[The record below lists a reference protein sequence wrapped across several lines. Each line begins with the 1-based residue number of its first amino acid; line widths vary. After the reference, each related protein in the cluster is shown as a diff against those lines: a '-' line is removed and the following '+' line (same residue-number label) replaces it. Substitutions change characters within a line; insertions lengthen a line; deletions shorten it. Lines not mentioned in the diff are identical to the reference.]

1 MNLLS
6 QLIDL
11 SLLAAT
17 LRLATPIIYAAI
29 GGLFSERSGVM
40 NIALEG
46 IMLIGAFVAVVVS
59 FFTNDPWL
67 GVLAAMIA
75 GGLTAA
81 IHAVVCIKFK
91 ADQIVSATGINILGA
106 GLPGFLLVRIWG
118 QYGMSPLVPGLST
131 VRLPLLSDVPIVGPV
146 LGSQNPLVYVALL
159 LVLISHIFFFWTPLG
174 LRIRA
179 VGEHPRAADT
189 AGIDVFKLRYACV
202 ITSGVL
208 AGIGGAY
215 LSVGQLSQFSQL
227 MTQGRGFMGLAA
239 MIFGNW
245 KPVGAL
251 IACLLFGFADALQMS
266 AQAMGVPLPPEFL
279 QMVPYVLTLI
289 AVTGFIGRAIAPA
302 AIGRPYEKD

>member
-1 MNLLS
+1 MLS